1 MIFTHQLYIDTLTA
15 QNTDRGFK
23 TTLQANN
30 HKVLKV
36 IFLSL
41 LLEKKRYDKLNMWQN
56 SILIIIRITWML
68 HQIFLFS
75 NKVKRSAG

>member
-41 LLEKKRYDKLNMWQN
+41 LPGVRDIT
-56 SILIIIRITWML
+56 ILVCGKSQYL
-68 HQIFLFS
+68 
-75 NKVKRSAG
+75 